1 MTFVKNVFP
10 HAQSLNALKSCSLF
24 NGIEDEKLALL
35 LENCGHIRFKS
46 GEILNHEGEPFKH
59 CPLMISGQMEVYRHT
74 YLGEEKIFGLFCTG
88 EIVAIAAV
96 FMPHNRYPMSLRAK
110 TDGEALLLDKRD
122 ILRLCHACPQIME
135 KLLRRFSSKLY
146 ENINHI
152 DWLTSS
158 SAEQRLAAYIL
169 DLKHKQLT
177 SNIVLP
183 LSRGQ
188 LAAKLGIR
196 YETLSRLVSGWRQK
210 GFIDIEKDTVHIH
223 NENYLTK
230 LSISAQRPF

>member
-10 HAQSLNALKSCSLF
+10 YIQSIDALKQCPLF
-24 NGIEDEKLALL
+24 SGIEEKNLALL
-35 LENCGHIRFKS
+35 LENCGYIQFKS
-46 GEILNHEGEPFKH
+46 GEIVNHEGEHFKY
-59 CPLMISGQMEVYRHT
+59 CPLMINGQMEVYRHT
-74 YLGEEKIFGLFCTG
+74 YLGEEKIFGLFAEG

-96 FMPHNRYPMSLRAK
+96 FMPHNRYPMNLRAK
-110 TDGEALLLDKRD
+110 TEGDALLLDKRD
-122 ILRLCHACPQIME
+122 ILRLCHTCPQIME
-135 KLLRRFSSKLY
+135 KLLMRFSAKLY

-169 DLKHKQLT
+169 DLKNKQLT
-177 SNIVLP
+177 PNIILP

-188 LAAKLGIR
+188 LAAKLGMR

-210 GFIDIEKDTVHIH
+210 GFINIEKDTVHIY
-223 NENYLTK
+223 NESYLTE

>member
-10 HAQSLNALKSCSLF
+10 YTQSIDTLKQCPLF
-24 NGIEDEKLALL
+24 VGIEEKNLALL
-35 LENCGHIRFKS
+35 LENCGYIQFKS
-46 GEILNHEGEPFKH
+46 GEIVNHEGDPFKH
-59 CPLMISGQMEVYRHT
+59 CPLMINGQMEVYRHT
-74 YLGEEKIFGLFCTG
+74 YLGEEKIFGLFAEG

-110 TDGEALLLDKRD
+110 TEGDALLLDKRD

-135 KLLRRFSSKLY
+135 KLLMRFSAKLY

-169 DLKHKQLT
+169 DLKNKQLT
-177 SNIVLP
+177 SNIILP

-188 LAAKLGIR
+188 LAAKLGMR

-210 GFIDIEKDTVHIH
+210 GFINIEKDTVHIY
-223 NENYLTK
+223 NENYLTQ

>member
-1 MTFVKNVFP
+1 MTFVKNILP
-10 HAQSLNALKSCSLF
+10 YTQSLEILKSCSLF
-24 NGIEDEKLALL
+24 HGIEDEKLSLL
-35 LENCGHIRFKS
+35 LENCGYTRLKS
-46 GEILNHEGEPFKH
+46 GEIISHEGEPFKY
-59 CPLMISGQMEVYRHT
+59 CPLMIHGKIEVYRHT
-74 YLGEEKIFGLFCTG
+74 FLGEEKIFGLFCTG

-122 ILRLCHACPQIME
+122 ILRLCHACPQVME
-135 KLLRRFSSKLY
+135 KLLMRFSSKLY

-158 SAEQRLAAYIL
+158 SAEQRLAAYLI

-177 SNIVLP
+177 QNIILP

-210 GFIDIEKDTVHIH
+210 GFIDIEKDTVHIR
-223 NENYLTK
+223 NENYLTQ